1 MYTFPNGKRY
11 IGQTKRGLTKRQGV
25 NWEGYR
31 NCTLLWKAITKYGID
46 NIQITIL
53 YEGYLT
59 HEEAAEKEM
68 AYIEE
73 YRTNANK
80 YKDPAFGYNLTDG
93 GDGVRGWKPTEERLA
108 VLQNQ
113 MRENGKNR
121 IGKHASDETRKRL
134 SEAHKGIRAGY
145 VMPQETKDKIGRS
158 NSRECMSEETRV
170 RRSLS
175 KQKPVVAENIADGS
189 FIIFK
194 SRDEAA
200 EYFGVKTSAVTRW
213 VDGTRRP
220 SNGYRFKDIPPTTT
234 E

>member
-175 KQKPVVAENIADGS
+175 KQKPVVAENIA
-189 FIIFK
+189 
-194 SRDEAA
+194 E
-200 EYFGVKTSAVTRW
+200 
-213 VDGTRRP
+213 
-220 SNGYRFKDIPPTTT
+220 
-234 E
+234 